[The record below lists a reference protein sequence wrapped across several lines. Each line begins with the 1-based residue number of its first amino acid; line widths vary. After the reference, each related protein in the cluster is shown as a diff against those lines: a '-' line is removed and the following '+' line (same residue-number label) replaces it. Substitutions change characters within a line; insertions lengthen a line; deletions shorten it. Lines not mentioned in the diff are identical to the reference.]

1 MSNRCGFTIIGMLV
15 VLAIIGI
22 LAVGL
27 YGLGGDRGKSDG
39 EKKSIPARAMDKA
52 ESVQCQSNLNQL
64 RQAISMQTMEGQP
77 PPRSLAELRLD
88 SISTCPVSGKPYKY
102 DPGSGRVWC
111 ETHPQY

>member
-27 YGLGGDRGKSDG
+27 YGLGGDKGGEG
-39 EKKSIPARAMDKA
+39 EKKSIPARAIEKA
-52 ESVQCQSNLNQL
+52 ESIECQSNLNQL
-64 RQAISMQTMEGQP
+64 RQVVSMQTMEGQP
-77 PPRSLAELRLD
+77 PPSSLAEMKLD
-88 SISTCPVSGKPYKY
+88 VISKCPVSDKEYKY
-102 DPGSGRVWC
+102 DPSTGRVWC